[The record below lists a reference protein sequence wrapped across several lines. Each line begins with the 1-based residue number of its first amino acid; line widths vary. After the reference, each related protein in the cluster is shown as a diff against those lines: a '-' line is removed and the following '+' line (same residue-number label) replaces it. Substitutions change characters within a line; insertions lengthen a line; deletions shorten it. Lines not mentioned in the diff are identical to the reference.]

1 MTGMR
6 QFPIR
11 WRDSILSAE
20 HVAAQRFET
29 DSGDHSLS
37 GYYLTYLL
45 EIVCEKY
52 FSNPYRENHKLLEE
66 WVMGSMY
73 IVVDNRGPGIKN
85 ENRCIIINPK

>member
-1 MTGMR
+1 MPSYKI
-6 QFPIR
+6 FN
-11 WRDSILSAE
+11 W
-20 HVAAQRFET
+20 V
-29 DSGDHSLS
+29 
-37 GYYLTYLL
+37 
-45 EIVCEKY
+45 EIVCEIY